1 MASVSSWRG
10 VQVSSTVHLLVLSI
24 ACNSMKH
31 DDWPRIEVKRLAD
44 IYKEID
50 PRMRVRLSLL
60 ELRARYWSGQLRFT
74 FK

>member
-1 MASVSSWRG
+1 
-10 VQVSSTVHLLVLSI
+10 
-24 ACNSMKH
+24 MKH